1 MRIASINKPLTMA
14 VLAKLWEEGK
24 VDLDSP
30 VTKYVSDWPAKL
42 VDGKDKFENGIQ
54 DKSEIDN

>member
-30 VTKYVSDWPAKL
+30 VTKYVSDWPA
-42 VDGKDKFENGIQ
+42 NGIQ

>member
-1 MRIASINKPLTMA
+1 MA

>member
-1 MRIASINKPLTMA
+1 MA

-42 VDGKDKFENGIQ
+42 VDGKDKFENGIRINLKLTIKIS
-54 DKSEIDN
+54 DCHCE